1 VVKIYVY
8 ILVAYDFQYCL
19 SMLLTRLALVDTS
32 IQLQPKFIQDLKQL
46 HVLFQQATG
55 ELLVTGDQ
63 ETDPAW
69 NIYFYLG
76 RLVYA
81 TGGKHRVRRLA
92 RAIRQH
98 SPNVN
103 IQDLLEHAKPNAEA
117 WELKIIEQAIHENL
131 LTTEQARAIIQSSIH
146 EVFYSLSDQKNP
158 KSSWKPLEA
167 LAFKPIVALS
177 TTQTLDSIV
186 VAQSRWQQAGLS
198 HVQNMIQGF
207 SFDLAPYLANPDQ
220 LALMLNADVITLKTY
235 KTLKKI
241 VNGKNTLWDLSI
253 IMKRSM
259 IAVMRS
265 LLPLVVDGIVA
276 FREIPDWI
284 SPDWKLPGKP
294 SNGSLRGL
302 VACIDD
308 SPQVAV
314 EMKRILEPLGYEVLG
329 ITEPLQSVS
338 TLLQRKPDLIFLDLV
353 MPNTN
358 GYELC
363 TFLRKTTTFQEIPI
377 VILTG
382 RDGMI
387 DRVRAKMAGS
397 SDFLSKPPDA
407 AKVLQILHKFLQ
419 IPKPN

>member
-1 VVKIYVY
+1 
-8 ILVAYDFQYCL
+8 
-19 SMLLTRLALVDTS
+19 MLLTKLSPVDTS
-32 IQLQPKFIQDLKQL
+32 TYQTPKFIQDLKHL

-55 ELLVTGDQ
+55 ELVVTDELGV
-63 ETDPAW
+63 EPNW

-98 SPNVN
+98 SQNVN
-103 IQDLLEHAKPNAEA
+103 IQNLLDNADPTVEA
-117 WELKIIEQAIHENL
+117 WELKVIEKAIQEHQ
-131 LTTEQARAIIQSSIH
+131 LTTEQARAVIQASIH
-146 EVFYSLSDQKNP
+146 EVFYSLSEQKQP

-167 LAFKPIVALS
+167 LPFKPIVALS
-177 TTQTLDSIV
+177 AMQTLDNIV
-186 VAQSRWQQAGLS
+186 VVQQKWQQSGLS

-207 SFDLAPYLANPDQ
+207 SFDLAPYVAKPDQ
-220 LALMLNADVITLKTY
+220 LQIMLDADAISSKTY
-235 KTLKKI
+235 QSLKKI
-241 VNGKNTLWDLSI
+241 LNGTNTLWDLAI
-253 IMKRSM
+253 IMHCSL

-265 LLPLVVDGIVA
+265 LLPFVVDGIVA
-276 FREIPDWI
+276 FREIQDWA
-284 SPDWKLPGKP
+284 SPNWKLPSQPVKLP
-294 SNGSLRGL
+294 NRGL
-302 VACIDD
+302 IACIDD
-308 SPQVAV
+308 SPQVGV
-314 EMKRILEPLGYEVLG
+314 EMRRILEPLGYEVLA

-338 TLLQRKPDLIFLDLV
+338 TLLERKPDLIFLDLI

-387 DRVRAKMAGS
+387 DRVRAKMSGS
-397 SDFLSKPPDA
+397 SDFLSKPPDPS
-407 AKVLQILHKFLQ
+407 KVLQILRKFL
-419 IPKPN
+419 KNAEAE

>member
-1 VVKIYVY
+1 
-8 ILVAYDFQYCL
+8 
-19 SMLLTRLALVDTS
+19 MLLTRLALVDTS

-63 ETDPAW
+63 ETDPDW

-177 TTQTLDSIV
+177 TTQTFDSIV

-284 SPDWKLPGKP
+284 SPNWKLPGKP

>member
-1 VVKIYVY
+1 
-8 ILVAYDFQYCL
+8 
-19 SMLLTRLALVDTS
+19 MLLTRLSSVDTS
-32 IQLQPKFIQDLKQL
+32 TQSHPKFIQDLKHLQ
-46 HVLFQQATG
+46 VLFHQATG
-55 ELLVTGDQ
+55 ELLVAGDQ
-63 ETDPAW
+63 ESEPDW
-69 NIYFYLG
+69 HIYIYLG

-98 SPNVN
+98 SQNVN
-103 IQDLLEHAKPNAEA
+103 IQELLNHADPTTEA
-117 WELKIIEQAIHENL
+117 WELKVIEQAIHANQ

-146 EVFYSLSDQKNP
+146 EVFYSLSDQKQP

-167 LAFKPIVALS
+167 LAFKPIVALP
-177 TTQTLDSIV
+177 TVQTIDSIV
-186 VAQSRWQQAGLS
+186 SAKLRWQQAGLS

-207 SFDLAPYLANPDQ
+207 SFDLAPYIANPDQ
-220 LALMLNADVITLKTY
+220 LNVMLDAEAISTKTY

-253 IMKRSM
+253 IMQCSM

-265 LLPLVVDGIVA
+265 LLPMVVDGIVG
-276 FREIPDWI
+276 FREVADWT
-284 SPDWKLPGKP
+284 SPNWKFP
-294 SNGSLRGL
+294 SKSLAIKRRGL
-302 VACIDD
+302 IACIDD

-314 EMKRILEPLGYEVLG
+314 EMRHILEPLGYEVLG

-338 TLLQRKPDLIFLDLV
+338 TLLQRKPDLIFLDLI

-363 TFLRKTTTFQEIPI
+363 TFLRKTTTFQAIPI

-397 SDFLSKPPDA
+397 SDFLSKPPDP
-407 AKVLQILHKFLQ
+407 AKVLQILRKFLQ
-419 IPKPN
+419 VPETN

>member
-1 VVKIYVY
+1 
-8 ILVAYDFQYCL
+8 
-19 SMLLTRLALVDTS
+19 MLLTRLALVNTS

>member
-1 VVKIYVY
+1 
-8 ILVAYDFQYCL
+8 
-19 SMLLTRLALVDTS
+19 MLLTQLSPVDTS
-32 IQLQPKFIQDLKQL
+32 IQALPKFIQDLKHL
-46 HVLFQQATG
+46 YVLFQQATG
-55 ELLVTGDQ
+55 ELLVTGDN
-63 ETDPAW
+63 EADPVW

-81 TGGKHRVRRLA
+81 TGGKHRIRRLA

-98 SPNVN
+98 SPNIN
-103 IQDLLEHAKPNAEA
+103 IQELLEHADLTTEA
-117 WELKIIEQAIHENL
+117 WELKVIEQAVQDNL
-131 LTTEQARAIIQSSIH
+131 LTTEQVRAVIQSSIH
-146 EVFYSLSDQKNP
+146 EVFYSLSNQKQP
-158 KSSWKPLEA
+158 KSSWKPLES
-167 LAFKPIVALS
+167 LVFKPVVALS
-177 TTQTLDSIV
+177 MGQTLDSV
-186 VAQSRWQQAGLS
+186 VAAQQRWQQAGLS

-207 SFDLAPYLANPDQ
+207 SFDLAPYINNPDQ
-220 LALMLNADVITLKTY
+220 LDVMLKAEAITSKTY
-235 KTLKKI
+235 RTLKKI
-241 VNGKNTLWDLSI
+241 VNGKNTLWDMSI
-253 IMKRSM
+253 IMHCSM

-276 FREIPDWI
+276 FQEVPDWT
-284 SPDWKLPGKP
+284 SSKWKLPSK
-294 SNGSLRGL
+294 SQEMVRRGL

-314 EMKRILEPLGYEVLG
+314 EMRHILEPLGYEVLG

-338 TLLQRKPDLIFLDLV
+338 TLLQRKPDLIFLDLI

-397 SDFLSKPPDA
+397 SDFMSKPPDP
-407 AKVLQILHKFLQ
+407 AKVMQIMRKFLQ
-419 IPKPN
+419 VPETN

>member
-1 VVKIYVY
+1 MVKIYVY

-177 TTQTLDSIV
+177 TTQTFDSIV

-284 SPDWKLPGKP
+284 SPNWKLPGKP

>member
-1 VVKIYVY
+1 
-8 ILVAYDFQYCL
+8 
-19 SMLLTRLALVDTS
+19 MLLTKLCPVDTS
-32 IQLQPKFIQDLKQL
+32 IQLLPKFIQDLKQI

-55 ELLVTGDQ
+55 ELVI
-63 ETDPAW
+63 TDELDAEPVW

-98 SPNVN
+98 SQNIN
-103 IQDLLEHAKPNAEA
+103 IQELLEQANPRNEA
-117 WELKIIEQAIHENL
+117 WELQVIARAIQSHKLTNEQV
-131 LTTEQARAIIQSSIH
+131 RAIIQSSIY
-146 EVFYSLSDQKNP
+146 EVFYSLSEQKQP

-177 TTQTLDSIV
+177 TVQTLDNIV
-186 VAQSRWQQAGLS
+186 LAQRKWQEAGLS

-207 SFDLAPYLANPDQ
+207 SFDLAPYISNPDQ
-220 LALMLNADVITLKTY
+220 LKVMLDSDAISSKTY
-235 KTLKKI
+235 SSLKKI
-241 VNGKNTLWDLSI
+241 LNGTNTLWDLSI
-253 IMKRSM
+253 IMHCSM

-276 FREIPDWI
+276 FREIPDWA
-284 SPDWKLPGKP
+284 SPAWRKTTKSLELPR
-294 SNGSLRGL
+294 RGL
-302 VACIDD
+302 IACIDD
-308 SPQVAV
+308 SPQVGI
-314 EMKRILEPLGYEVLG
+314 EMQRILEPLGYEVLS
-329 ITEPLQSVS
+329 IIEPLQSVS

-363 TFLRKTTTFQEIPI
+363 TFLRKTTTFQEVPI

-382 RDGMI
+382 RDGVI

-407 AKVLQILHKFLQ
+407 AKVLQILRKFLQ
-419 IPKPN
+419 ADAAE

>member
-1 VVKIYVY
+1 MVKIYVY

-55 ELLVTGDQ
+55 ELFVTGDK

-103 IQDLLEHAKPNAEA
+103 IQELLEQAKPNAEA

-131 LTTEQARAIIQSSIH
+131 LTTEQARSIIQSSIH
-146 EVFYSLSDQKNP
+146 ELFYSLSDQKNP

-167 LAFKPIVALS
+167 LAFKPIVALP

-186 VAQSRWQQAGLS
+186 AAQSRWQQAGLS

-220 LALMLNADVITLKTY
+220 LDVMLNADAITSKTY

-253 IMKRSM
+253 IMNRSM

-265 LLPLVVDGIVA
+265 ILPLVVDGIVA
-276 FREIPDWI
+276 FREVPDWI
-284 SPDWKLPGKP
+284 SPNWKLPSKP
-294 SNGSLRGL
+294 INVPLRGL
-302 VACIDD
+302 IACIDD

-363 TFLRKTTTFQEIPI
+363 TFLR
-377 VILTG
+377 
-382 RDGMI
+382 
-387 DRVRAKMAGS
+387 
-397 SDFLSKPPDA
+397 
-407 AKVLQILHKFLQ
+407 
-419 IPKPN
+419 

>member
-1 VVKIYVY
+1 MVKIYVY

-284 SPDWKLPGKP
+284 SPNWKLPGKP